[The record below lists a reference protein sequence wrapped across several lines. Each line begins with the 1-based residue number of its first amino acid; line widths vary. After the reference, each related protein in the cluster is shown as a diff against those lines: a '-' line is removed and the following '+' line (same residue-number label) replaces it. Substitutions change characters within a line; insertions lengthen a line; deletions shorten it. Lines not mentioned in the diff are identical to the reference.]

1 MRTMRNRRALTTA
14 LAAAALT
21 VAGLGGAAQAH
32 ATTGAQTATQPHAT
46 AAKPAAVRQQ
56 VRPMDGPPGTV
67 WTGKKFWTLSGCQ
80 AAGTDLVA
88 SGKWA
93 DPFCDGSG
101 VMWDLWARPL

>member
-1 MRTMRNRRALTTA
+1 MRNRRIFTTA

-21 VAGLGGAAQAH
+21 VIGLGGAAQAH
-32 ATTGAQTATQPHAT
+32 AATATE
-46 AAKPAAVRQQ
+46 AAPAAVHHQAK
-56 VRPMDGPPGTV
+56 PMDGPPGTV

-80 AAGTDLVA
+80 AAGTDLVS

-101 VMWDLWARPL
+101 LQWDLWARPL

>member
-1 MRTMRNRRALTTA
+1 MRNKRTLTTA

-21 VAGLGGAAQAH
+21 VVSLGGAAQAH
-32 ATTGAQTATQPHAT
+32 AATGAEAAAPTTAQAQH
-46 AAKPAAVRQQ
+46 Q
-56 VRPMDGPPGTV
+56 VKPMDGPPGTV

-80 AAGTDLVA
+80 AAGTDLVS

-101 VMWDLWARPL
+101 LQWDLWARPL

>member
-1 MRTMRNRRALTTA
+1 MRNRRVLTTA

-32 ATTGAQTATQPHAT
+32 ATTDAQTATQSHAT
-46 AAKPAAVRQQ
+46 TAKPAASVRHQ

-101 VMWDLWARPL
+101 LMWDLWARPL

>member
-1 MRTMRNRRALTTA
+1 MRNRRVLTTA

-32 ATTGAQTATQPHAT
+32 ATTGAKTAARSQAT
-46 AAKPAAVRQQ
+46 AAQSAASVRHQ

-101 VMWDLWARPL
+101 LQWDLWARPL

>member
-1 MRTMRNRRALTTA
+1 MRNRRIFTTA

-21 VAGLGGAAQAH
+21 VIGLGGAAQAH
-32 ATTGAQTATQPHAT
+32 ATTAATK
-46 AAKPAAVRQQ
+46 AAPAAAHLQAK
-56 VRPMDGPPGTV
+56 PMDGPPGTV

-80 AAGTDLVA
+80 AAGTDLVS

-101 VMWDLWARPL
+101 LQWDLWARPL